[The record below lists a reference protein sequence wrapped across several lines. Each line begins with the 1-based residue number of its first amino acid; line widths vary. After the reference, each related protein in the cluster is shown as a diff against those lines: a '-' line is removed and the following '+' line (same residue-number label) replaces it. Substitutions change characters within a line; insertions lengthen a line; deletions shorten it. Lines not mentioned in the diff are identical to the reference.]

1 MSNSESSPG
10 QDQLT
15 QLEMKIAYLEQGQ
28 TDMAQTVYQQQQEID
43 LLKKQVARLIQKM
56 RQAQELLPELGEF
69 LDDQRPPH
77 Y

>member
-1 MSNSESSPG
+1 MSNFESSHG
-10 QDQLT
+10 QDQLVH
-15 QLEMKIAYLEQGQ
+15 LEMKIAYLEQGQ
-28 TDMAQTVYQQQQEID
+28 ADMAQTIYQQQQEID

-56 RQAQELLPELGEF
+56 NQAQELLPELGEF